1 MWATLEGTSIA
12 SRYELHA
19 HLATGGMSAVFKG
32 WDHRLNRPVAI
43 KMLRQLEN
51 VEPGTL
57 ERFRREARATA
68 ALRNDHIVQVYDFI
82 EEYGCHYLVMELV
95 DGINLKQ
102 HIFEQG
108 PLDWREAISIGA
120 NICRALQGAHE
131 KGFIHRDIKPQNI
144 LLDPGGIAKLAD
156 FGIVY
161 AGSDRSITTSGIV
174 LGTADYIS
182 PEQAQGLTLQ
192 PQTDIYSLGIV
203 LYEALTGALPYAGT
217 TTVSVAMLH
226 ATAPVP
232 SLREHRPELPEDVE
246 ALAIRALQKDPADR
260 FASAREMEQA
270 MQAILRSSWALPN
283 DAEWRSMADLLRDGS
298 DISMPDEQPHIMVPA
313 APGQR
318 SIRSTMERTVVPRN
332 PVSTPVVGALSSFW
346 NYARTNEQYRLLV
359 ALIVAATLLLGIV
372 MLNMIP

>member
-1 MWATLEGTSIA
+1 MWAALEGTSIA
-12 SRYELHA
+12 SRYELRA
-19 HLATGGMSAVFKG
+19 HLATGGMSAIFKG
-32 WDHRLNRPVAI
+32 WDYRLSRPVAI
-43 KMLRQLEN
+43 KMLRQLEDA
-51 VEPGTL
+51 EPGTL

-102 HIFEQG
+102 RIFEQG
-108 PLDWREAISIGA
+108 PLDWREALSIGA
-120 NICRALQGAHE
+120 DICRALQEAHD

-144 LLDPGGIAKLAD
+144 LLDPGGIAKLTD

-161 AGSDRSITTSGIV
+161 AGSARSITTSGIV

-182 PEQAQGLTLQ
+182 PEQAQGLALQ

-232 SLREHRPELPEDVE
+232 SLREYRPDLPEDVE
-246 ALAIRALQKDPADR
+246 AIVIRALQKDPADR
-260 FASAREMEQA
+260 FASAREMQ
-270 MQAILRSSWALPN
+270 QAIQTALRSPRAL
-283 DAEWRSMADLLRDGS
+283 AEWRTVADLLRDGS
-298 DISMPDEQPHIMVPA
+298 DISMPDEQPRVMVPA
-313 APGQR
+313 AAGQR
-318 SIRSTMERTVVPRN
+318 SIRSTMERTLVT
-332 PVSTPVVGALSSFW
+332 STSASSTVVGALSSFW
-346 NYARTNEQYRLLV
+346 NYARANEQYRLLV
-359 ALIVAATLLLGIV
+359 VLIVAATLLLGIV
-372 MLNMIP
+372 MLNTIL